1 MLTTSTRRALVA
13 LATATA
19 LLPAAPALAQTAT
32 PAPSATPSPTTT
44 PAPTGPSI
52 NVDRT
57 LVDYGQTIGLNV
69 FGRVGATVQ
78 LFGNGR
84 QIRTATIG
92 QFEGDPQGGV
102 ASFTLQ
108 PGDRTLF
115 YAVVEG
121 RQSASVTVE
130 VRRTVTIGIEQR
142 TRGTYTFT
150 GAIAR
155 AEAGV
160 QVTIA
165 RLDDQTK
172 RVTGVAST
180 RTTADGRYEIS
191 TSLPQGLAGYYALTG
206 VSTVGN
212 LQAGRSRLYGLLVN
226 TVPGTGSATQS
237 VSLDVGRSAGDVY
250 VFSGAVSP
258 GRSEPVTLAR
268 VVDGRLVGVAGGRS
282 AANGGYVLRVAVAPG
297 TSYFQVVTGTAKSR
311 VYGLVVPGVQSDP
324 AERDD
329 IAAGS

>member
-1 MLTTSTRRALVA
+1 MITTSTRRAVVA

-19 LLPAAPALAQTAT
+19 LLPNAPALAQTVTPTPSATATPSASPTASPTATASPT
-32 PAPSATPSPTTT
+32 PAPIT
-44 PAPTGPSI
+44 I

-57 LVDYGQTIGLNV
+57 LIDYGQTINLNV
-69 FGRVGATVQ
+69 FGQVGADVR

-84 QIRTATIG
+84 QIRTATVG
-92 QFEGDPQGGV
+92 QFEGGQVGN

-115 YAVVEG
+115 YALVDG

-142 TRGTYTFT
+142 IRGVYTFS
-150 GAIAR
+150 GVVAR

-165 RLDDQTK
+165 RLDRETR

-180 RTTADGRYEIS
+180 RTDAAGRYVLS

-206 VSTVGN
+206 VTNVGA

-226 TVPGTGSATQS
+226 T
-237 VSLDVGRSAGDVY
+237 R
-250 VFSGAVSP
+250 
-258 GRSEPVTLAR
+258 PVE
-268 VVDGRLVGVAGGRS
+268 
-282 AANGGYVLRVAVAPG
+282 
-297 TSYFQVVTGTAKSR
+297 
-311 VYGLVVPGVQSDP
+311 SDP
-324 AERDD
+324 RERDD
-329 IAAGS
+329 VAARA